1 MGQKREQAPTWS
13 GAAGRA
19 LFGAAIFFILL
30 ILIFK
35 RPIAVAFLLSALMFL
50 LYIPLGHGID
60 RFMHRRKLRTRQ
72 REQPERKTRQ

>member
-1 MGQKREQAPTWS
+1 MGQKRDEAPTWR

-50 LYIPLGHGID
+50 LYIPLGHAID
-60 RFMHRRKLRTRQ
+60 RFMHGRKLRTRQ
-72 REQPERKTRQ
+72 REQQERKTRQ